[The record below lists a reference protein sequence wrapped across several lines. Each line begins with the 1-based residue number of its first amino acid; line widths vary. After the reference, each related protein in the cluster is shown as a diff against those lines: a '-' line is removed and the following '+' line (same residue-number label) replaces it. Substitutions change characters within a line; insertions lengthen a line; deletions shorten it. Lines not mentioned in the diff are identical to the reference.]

1 MAIEALGAVS
11 GTSSPGA
18 TAAGSV
24 SMQDFVRI
32 LVSQLNNQDP
42 LKPMDNQEFMTQ
54 LAQFTALEQSRQ
66 LNQNLEALLAVQATT
81 QSVGLIGRTVDVAG
95 PSGTV
100 QGRVVQLDFS
110 TGEPLLSVSRLGAD
124 GSAGGEVM
132 TGVRVSQISTVR

>member
-11 GTSSPGA
+11 GTSS
-18 TAAGSV
+18 TANAAASV

-66 LNQNLEALLAVQATT
+66 LNQNLEALLSVQSTT
-81 QSVGLIGRTVDVAG
+81 QSVGLIGRTVDVAAD
-95 PSGTV
+95 SGTV
-100 QGRVVQLDFS
+100 SGSVIQLDFS
-110 TGEPLLSVSRLGAD
+110 TGEPRMSVRV
-124 GSAGGEVM
+124 SAEQVL
-132 TGVRVSQISTVR
+132 TGVRVSQISSVR